1 MIWIIWII
9 LVILVIGSFAIDAWL
24 DACGDVATIG
34 VVVFG
39 VASIVA
45 FAAGIVLAVDV
56 QGGKLLDQK
65 IELAQTQ
72 NADIENKIKIVV
84 DNFLSHEKDTYKA
97 LKPDEVILAATTYPE
112 LQSNAMVQKQIEVYE
127 ENNKKITSLKEQ
139 KINLSLKKWWLYFG
153 N

>member
-1 MIWIIWII
+1 MIW
-9 LVILVIGSFAIDAWL
+9 VILGVFVLLIIGSWVLDAWL
-24 DACGDVATIG
+24 DACGDSALVG
-34 VVVFG
+34 SVVFG
-39 VASIVA
+39 LSAIISLIV
-45 FAAGIVLAVDV
+45 GIWLIISV
-56 QGGKLLDQK
+56 QQGNLLDQK

-72 NADIENKIKIVV
+72 NADIENKVKVVV

-112 LQSNAMVQKQIEVYE
+112 LQSNAMVQEQIKVYE

-139 KINLSLKKWWLYFG
+139 KIDLSVKKWWLYFG

>member
-1 MIWIIWII
+1 MIW
-9 LVILVIGSFAIDAWL
+9 VILGVFILLIIGSWVIDAWL
-24 DACGDVATIG
+24 DEFVDVALCGSLIFGLSAIVTLCIG
-34 VVVFG
+34 VWLII
-39 VASIVA
+39 S
-45 FAAGIVLAVDV
+45 V
-56 QGGKLLDQK
+56 QSGNLLDQK

-72 NADIENKIKIVV
+72 NADIENKVKIVV

-112 LQSNAMVQKQIEVYE
+112 LQSNAMIQEQIKVYE

-139 KINLSLKKWWLYFG
+139 KIDLSVKKWWLYFG

>member
-1 MIWIIWII
+1 MIWIILGIFVLLII
-9 LVILVIGSFAIDAWL
+9 GSVILDNWL
-24 DACGDVATIG
+24 DECGDVTFLGFCLFGIPAIISLVVG
-34 VVVFG
+34 VWLII
-39 VASIVA
+39 S
-45 FAAGIVLAVDV
+45 V
-56 QGGKLLDQK
+56 QQGNLLDQK

-72 NADIENKIKIVV
+72 NVDIENKVKIVV

-112 LQSNAMVQKQIEVYE
+112 LQSNAMVQEQIKVYE

-139 KINLSLKKWWLYFG
+139 KIDLSVEKWWLYFG

>member
-1 MIWIIWII
+1 MIWVILGILVLLFIGSVVIDNWLDECGDIIGIGVFVFIIPAIVSLILGII
-9 LVILVIGSFAIDAWL
+9 LL
-24 DACGDVATIG
+24 
-34 VVVFG
+34 
-39 VASIVA
+39 
-45 FAAGIVLAVDV
+45 VDV
-56 QGGKLLDQK
+56 QSGNLLDQK

-72 NADIENKIKIVV
+72 NADIENKIKVVV

-112 LQSNAMVQKQIEVYE
+112 LQSNAMVQEQIKVYE

-139 KINLSLKKWWLYFG
+139 KIDLSVKKWWLYFG

>member
-1 MIWIIWII
+1 MIWIILGV
-9 LVILVIGSFAIDAWL
+9 LVMLFIGSIIIDNWL
-24 DACGDVATIG
+24 DEFGNIIVVGVFIFLAPALITLGIG
-34 VVVFG
+34 IWLSV
-39 VASIVA
+39 S
-45 FAAGIVLAVDV
+45 V
-56 QGGKLLDQK
+56 QSGSLLDQK

-72 NADIENKIKIVV
+72 NVDIENKIKIVV

-112 LQSNAMVQKQIEVYE
+112 LQSNAMVQEQIKVYE

-139 KINLSLKKWWLYFG
+139 KIDLSVKKWWLYFG

>member
-1 MIWIIWII
+1 MIW
-9 LVILVIGSFAIDAWL
+9 VILGVFILLVVGLWMFDAWL
-24 DACGDVATIG
+24 DEGGCVGFIGSMVFGFPLVVCILIG
-34 VVVFG
+34 VWLVI
-39 VASIVA
+39 S
-45 FAAGIVLAVDV
+45 V
-56 QGGKLLDQK
+56 QSGNLLDQK

-72 NADIENKIKIVV
+72 NADIENKVKIVV

-112 LQSNAMVQKQIEVYE
+112 LQSNAMVQEQIKVYE

-139 KINLSLKKWWLYFG
+139 KIDLSVKKWWLYFG